1 MPYLYCFK
9 LIGLFNNKDVYKFGK
24 TNQRNPM
31 QRLDS
36 YNGLNKPKNIILIS
50 YVENCDL
57 LETKILEELR
67 NKYEFIS
74 DLGREYFNC
83 NDEIQLHK
91 FIKEMEIKYYNY
103 EEEISDDEEAS
114 PSIRKI
120 PIYIILNNIKNK
132 LLNETW
138 RELLIVLLQNIQKI
152 KDIKLSDYEYN
163 LIKNIKGKKN
173 KYFSETNDE
182 LREPKIFL
190 DGSKLYVET
199 NLSSTA
205 IINICN
211 KIANLFEI
219 DFDYIT
225 N

>member
-9 LIGLFNNKDVYKFGK
+9 LIGLFNNKNVFKFGK

-31 QRLDS
+31 QRLDC
-36 YNGLNKPKNIILIS
+36 YNGLNKPETIILIS
-50 YVENCDL
+50 FVENCDL

-67 NKYEFIS
+67 DKYEFIS
-74 DLGREYFNC
+74 DLGREYFYC

-103 EEEISDDEEAS
+103 EEASDDEETS

-120 PIYIILNNIKNK
+120 PTYIILNNIKNK

-152 KDIKLSDYEYN
+152 KDIKFSDFEDN

-173 KYFSETNDE
+173 KYFSENNEE

-211 KIANLFEI
+211 KIANLFQI

>member
-9 LIGLFNNKDVYKFGK
+9 LTGLFNNKDVFKFGK

-31 QRLDS
+31 QRLDC
-36 YNGLNKPKNIILIS
+36 YNGLNKPKTIILIS
-50 YVENCDL
+50 FVANCDL
-57 LETKILEELR
+57 LEIKILEELR
-67 NKYEFIS
+67 YKYEFSS
-74 DLGREYFNC
+74 DLGKEYFYC
-83 NDEIQLHK
+83 NDETQLHK

-103 EEEISDDEEAS
+103 EEASEDEETS

-120 PIYIILNNIKNK
+120 PKCIILNNITNK

-138 RELLIVLLQNIQKI
+138 QELIIVFLQNIQKI
-152 KDIKLSDYEYN
+152 KDIKLSDFEDC
-163 LIKNIKGKKN
+163 LIKNIKGKKK
-173 KYFSETNDE
+173 KYFSENMED
-182 LREPKIFL
+182 LRKPKMFL
-190 DGSKLYVET
+190 DDSKLYLET